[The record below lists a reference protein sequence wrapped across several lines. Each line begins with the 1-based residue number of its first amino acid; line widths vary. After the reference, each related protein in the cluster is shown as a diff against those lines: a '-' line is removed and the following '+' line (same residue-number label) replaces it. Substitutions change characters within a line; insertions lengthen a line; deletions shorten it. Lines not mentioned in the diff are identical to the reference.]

1 MNWDFGPNL
10 HLDFRHTFLLA
21 LAALSLFVRL
31 GQPLP
36 WSSLSLFQPLI
47 VMAGLLVPTYLG
59 DPALGLWIG
68 WCLMLFFHVPAI
80 YATKRISAAMAA
92 MDADALESW
101 TRVEPWLLWGMPGHF
116 WQDMHLS
123 YAYYLKEKPEEADK
137 LIARWENN
145 KGLPKA
151 FKAIPL
157 NYRIYGQAVLWKWP
171 QVIDTYETLTRENPA
186 VATSISFVASRAY
199 LEQGEPLI
207 AGKCLRQAHFDET
220 IYPLDSLATN
230 LLPFFALTGSL
241 AQLEQIIRVLK
252 KTEAKVPEQL
262 INLWQARCLQTL
274 GKWQEARLILQKALS
289 ETDVPLLKKRLETF
303 LHKEENTEAATTGS
317 APAISS
323 KSNPSSPEVKPEV
336 KTESED
342 IWRLFKR
349 AAFIQEI
356 LSPRRRSIC
365 VNVICLLCIFFFL
378 SSVSFLIPLG
388 LDFESPISPL
398 VMGASHETVIVK
410 GEYWRLL
417 TYLFYHSDFLHI
429 GSNLVG
435 LFVFGRIAE
444 NIFGTKRFLAIY
456 FVGGILSGISHV
468 FLSDKLAVGASGA
481 IQAIFA
487 ACAIGIFKMKTM
499 LPPTLRTR
507 YLSFMVGL
515 TMFQVV
521 LDQFVPMIAVFAH
534 LGGLIAG
541 LALGAVTAIREPD
554 LGLDGEIDGTQKFI

>member
-1 MNWDFGPNL
+1 MNWDPGLNL
-10 HLDFRHTFLLA
+10 HLEFRHTFLLA

-47 VMAGLLVPTYLG
+47 VMAGVLVPTYLG
-59 DPALGLWIG
+59 DADLGLWIG

-92 MDADALESW
+92 MDADTLETW
-101 TRVEPWLLWGMPGHF
+101 TRVEPWLIWGMPGHF

-123 YAYYLKEKPEEADK
+123 YAYYLREKPEEADK
-137 LIARWENN
+137 LIARWENS
-145 KGLPKA
+145 KSLPKA
-151 FKAIPL
+151 FKSIPL

-171 QVIDTYETLTRENPA
+171 QVIETYETLTRENPA
-186 VATSISFVASRAY
+186 VAASISFVASRAY
-199 LEQGEPLI
+199 LEQDQPLV

-230 LLPFFALTGSL
+230 LLPFFALTGAQ
-241 AQLEQIIRVLK
+241 AQLEKIIRVLQA
-252 KTEAKVPEQL
+252 TEAKVPEQL
-262 INLWQARCLQTL
+262 ISLWQARCLQSR
-274 GKWQEARLILQKALS
+274 GQWQEAGALLQKALS
-289 ETDVPLLKKRLETF
+289 ETRVPLLKKRLETF
-303 LHKEENTEAATTGS
+303 LNKTEGVPDATAGNT
-317 APAISS
+317 
-323 KSNPSSPEVKPEV
+323 NDLPEVKGEV
-336 KTESED
+336 DD
-342 IWRLFKR
+342 IWRLFKK

-365 VNVICLLCIFFFL
+365 VNIICLLCIFFFL
-378 SSVSFLIPLG
+378 SSVSFLFPLG
-388 LDFESPISPL
+388 LYFESPINPL
-398 VMGASHETVIVK
+398 LMGASHQTVIVK
-410 GEYWRLL
+410 GEYWRLI

-468 FLSDKLAVGASGA
+468 FLSEKIAVGASGA

-534 LGGLIAG
+534 LGGLVAG
-541 LALGAVTAIREPD
+541 LALGAVTAIREPN